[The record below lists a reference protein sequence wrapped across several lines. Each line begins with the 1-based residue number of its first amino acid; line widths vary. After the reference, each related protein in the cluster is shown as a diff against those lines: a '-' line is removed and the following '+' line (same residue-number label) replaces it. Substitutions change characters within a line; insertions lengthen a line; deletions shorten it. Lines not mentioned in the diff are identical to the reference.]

1 MASALHPPAI
11 KLVGSNGQIS
21 LGKQYAGR
29 HVLVEE
35 SEPGVWIVRTAT
47 VIPDNE
53 RWLHEPAAAASL
65 QAAMAWSASH
75 PPADSDLDESL
86 KCLGRDEAWRP
97 HQAGS
102 EQPGVSALDTL
113 NKIRQLTWNQLY
125 RDLGIKWEKI
135 TSIKPPAGI
144 DAVYSLRISRSR
156 RATAHREGEYMRL
169 LTIAPDHDATYGR
182 KWFISFR
189 LQQTAPQFDS

>member
-1 MASALHPPAI
+1 MAATAHPPAL

-65 QAAMAWSASH
+65 QSALAWSIKH
-75 PPADSDLDESL
+75 PPADADLE
-86 KCLGRDEAWRP
+86 
-97 HQAGS
+97 
-102 EQPGVSALDTL
+102 DTL
-113 NKIRQLTWNQLY
+113 NR
-125 RDLGIKWEKI
+125 LGH
-135 TSIKPPAGI
+135 A
-144 DAVYSLRISRSR
+144 
-156 RATAHREGEYMRL
+156 EG
-169 LTIAPDHDATYGR
+169 
-182 KWFISFR
+182 
-189 LQQTAPQFDS
+189 